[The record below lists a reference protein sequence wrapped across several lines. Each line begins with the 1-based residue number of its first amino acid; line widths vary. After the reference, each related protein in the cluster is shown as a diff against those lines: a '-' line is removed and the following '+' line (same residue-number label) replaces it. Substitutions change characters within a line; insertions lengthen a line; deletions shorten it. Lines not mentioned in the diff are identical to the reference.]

1 MKLKVHLS
9 TMLNLNLNVHLTAEN
24 LILNL
29 KHDSFKQH
37 ISPIASEPTN
47 DRLQVTFAS
56 HIIRISYIARAEAP
70 KAWRGHKS

>member
-29 KHDSFKQH
+29 KHDSFKQQ
-37 ISPIASEPTN
+37 P
-47 DRLQVTFAS
+47 
-56 HIIRISYIARAEAP
+56 
-70 KAWRGHKS
+70 